1 MNLIAKQTIG
11 SGGASSV
18 TFSSIPDSYTDLKVV
33 ISVRTNVAD
42 IYQSGG
48 MYINS
53 IAADNSYRSLRGNGA
68 SATSGNG
75 SGQNEWYCGEWN
87 GSTSTSNTFTSSEI
101 YIPNYR
107 SSNQKSFSAE
117 TVDEANSSTAI
128 AMMVAGLCTKTAPI
142 TSITFQTFG
151 GGANNF
157 VEFSTFY
164 LYGISNSTTTQA
176 TTVPYASGG
185 DVITTNGTYWYH
197 TFLYSGTFTPL
208 KNLTCDYLVVA
219 GGGGGGSANLGG
231 GGGGGGLRSTVTA
244 TGGGGTLETAASLIS
259 STFYTVT
266 VGAGGVTVPDTSKT
280 NGSNSSIA
288 GTGLTTITSVGG
300 GAGAN
305 DSNNGSSGGSGGGGN
320 SGWNPAASNGGAGT
334 TNQGYAGG
342 NGNGLTSTYANSGGG
357 GGAGGIGQNGNT
369 TSSTGGRGG
378 NGGSGLSVSISGSS
392 VTYAGGGA
400 GSTYFG
406 NATGTSNGGGG
417 SGNYLVQSSG
427 GIVSTAGTANTGGG
441 GGANKSGG
449 SGIIIIRYPV

>member
-1 MNLIAKQTIG
+1 MQLIAKQTVG
-11 SGGASSV
+11 ADGASSV
-18 TFSSIPDSYTDLKVV
+18 TFSNIPQTYTDLKLVM
-33 ISVRTNVAD
+33 SAKGSASGTRQNVLM
-42 IYQSGG
+42 QF
-48 MYINS
+48 
-53 IAADNSYRSLRGNGA
+53 
-68 SATSGNG
+68 NG
-75 SGQNEWYCGEWN
+75 SGSNFTWLGLYGYN
-87 GSTSTSNTFTSSEI
+87 TSVGSNTTSNNFAGNIPNAGNTANTFGTQDI
-101 YIPNYR
+101 YIPNYT
-107 SSNQKSFSAE
+107 STNAKSVSIDYAVENNGTDNFMGFDADLWNPG
-117 TVDEANSSTAI
+117 TN
-128 AMMVAGLCTKTAPI
+128 API
-142 TSITFQTFG
+142 TSITLSINSSG
-151 GGANNF
+151 NF